1 MGIWTCTW
9 PETWIPRAERLASEE
24 WCVATRSG
32 VEAKSEVRNAGP
44 RGGCCEIRIGDGGGS
59 RGGSLT
65 WACAV
70 SMRRRASGRKR
81 ARRESTICLAA
92 APAPMSGGALGG
104 VGGSGGG
111 YPPAAAAERW
121 WEERGVAIAPPG
133 GASCSSSV
141 RSESDTG
148 LESSRVGCRAC
159 PSVSPS
165 LAGSLPAGP
174 TTKCNA
180 TAKPAHLPASLS
192 ERASGAERRSESA
205 SERASGAVRIF

>member
-1 MGIWTCTW
+1 MDVLRIHN
-9 PETWIPRAERLASEE
+9 ERLASEE

-111 YPPAAAAERW
+111 YPPAAAERW

-148 LESSRVGCRAC
+148 LDSSRVGCRAC
-159 PSVSPS
+159 PSVS
-165 LAGSLPAGP
+165 
-174 TTKCNA
+174 
-180 TAKPAHLPASLS
+180 ASLRWLAACWPNY
-192 ERASGAERRSESA
+192 EMQCDGQASPFTCIPQRAERRSESA